1 VSISGLGAVFGPTAH
16 GSGRSLKEERGALVA
31 APVAWRNGVVQ
42 RSAVMQGSKA
52 MLRDAA
58 WVRWSAGRVLQAGER
73 EVGR

>member
-16 GSGRSLKEERGALVA
+16 GSGRSLEELGALVA

-52 MLRDAA
+52 MPRDAA
-58 WVRWSAGRVLQAGER
+58 WVKWSAGRVLQAGEG